1 VLELH
6 GLQMT
11 GVHLHA
17 LVDVLRE
24 VDDPHR
30 SPSEGIS
37 T

>member
-6 GLQMT
+6 GLQVA

-30 SPSEGIS
+30 APSVEIS